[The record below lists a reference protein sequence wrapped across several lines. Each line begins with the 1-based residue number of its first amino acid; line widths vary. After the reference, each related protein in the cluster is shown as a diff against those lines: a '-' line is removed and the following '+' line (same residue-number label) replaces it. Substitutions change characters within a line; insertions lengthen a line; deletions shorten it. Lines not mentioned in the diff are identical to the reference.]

1 MNALVQQIA
10 KRVSVDYCQLSIVSN
25 QDGCLTNSVVRG
37 LLLAEHGIE
46 VVSGSNFALR
56 LHYELHY
63 KSGVDGRYI
72 YVTQSPEAVLPDMKQ
87 EAHNCSFDISDLFP
101 LFSDKALLR
110 HQPIDVL
117 QVAFDRFGNRPVRG
131 NMNCRREIEAIVREL
146 EQQRAVSVTRFTERF
161 SLLKLDWSDM
171 LSTIDAV
178 SDIFI
183 DAVKAG
189 LEREFDSNFASVND
203 RFQQWI
209 DDNYFLQQN
218 SSHIMRSPCVNKVL
232 PHIANRHQNGD
243 KVALLV
249 VDGLAY
255 WQYAILREALKKA
268 GITTADDVTLSW
280 LPSITSLSRQAL
292 FRGDM
297 PKPDYKQNPTEERKL
312 WYNYW
317 QTQGVN
323 TWEIQYLYDN
333 DEFAIIEGVTRL
345 AIVTVEMDDKMHAA
359 YDYRDLLTLT
369 ENWAPRFTQKI
380 ATLKSMGF
388 TIYLTTDHGSKLAR
402 GWRALTPVEK
412 VFLYKDGSRGKR
424 HLIYNSLIEMNNFYR
439 SAEDEV
445 ALLKHDNWLCVRG
458 DECFARSATSAITHG
473 GSSLSEVVIPFIRI

>member
-1 MNALVQQIA
+1 MNALVQHIA
-10 KRVSVDYCQLSIVSN
+10 RRVTVDYCRLSIVSDP
-25 QDGCLTNSVVRG
+25 DGCLTDGLVRS
-37 LLLAEHGIE
+37 LLQAEHGIE
-46 VVSGSNFALR
+46 VVSGSNLALR

-63 KSGVDGRYI
+63 KEGKECRYI
-72 YVTQSPEAVLPDMKQ
+72 YVTQSPDAILPDMRRD
-87 EAHNCSFDISDLFP
+87 AHCCDFAISDLFP
-101 LFSDKALLR
+101 LFADKALLR

-117 QVAFDRFGNRPVRG
+117 QVAFDRLGNRPVRG
-131 NMNCRREIEAIVREL
+131 NLNCRREIDNIVHEL
-146 EQQRAVSVTRFTERF
+146 EQQRAVSVGRFAERF
-161 SLLKLDWSDM
+161 ASLQLDWNNM
-171 LSTIDAV
+171 LNSIDAV
-178 SDIFI
+178 SGIFI

-189 LEREFDSNFASVND
+189 LEREFASQLAAINDS
-203 RFQQWI
+203 FQQWV

-218 SSHIMRSPCVNKVL
+218 SSHIMRAPCVNKVL
-232 PHIANRHQNGD
+232 PHIANRHPKGD

-292 FRGDM
+292 FRGDV

-323 TWEIQYLYDN
+323 AWEIQYLYDN
-333 DEFAIIEGVTRL
+333 DEFAVNEGVTRL
-345 AIVTVEMDDKMHAA
+345 AVVTVEMDDKMHAA
-359 YDYRDLLTLT
+359 YDYRDLLALT
-369 ENWAPRFTQKI
+369 ENWAPRFTQRI

-388 TIYLTTDHGSKLAR
+388 TIYLTTDHGSKLAH
-402 GWRALTPVEK
+402 GWRALTAVEK

-424 HLIYNSLIEMNNFYR
+424 HLIYNNLTEMNNFYR
-439 SAEDEV
+439 SAINEV

-473 GSSLSEVVIPFIRI
+473 GSSVSEVIIPFIRI